1 MSWIELLA
9 VLLGN
14 KRPELVPIPIKNQPE
29 KK

>member
-9 VLLGN
+9 VLLGY
-14 KRPELVPIPIKNQPE
+14 KRPELVPIHINNQAE